1 MSFRLPNEAFD
12 RLLDKER
19 ADGRVDSTSVK
30 HGALW
35 LHTDLGPVYYLT
47 RDGRVLSED
56 VILETPIEEAPYR
69 AALSALILGARHL
82 GAPELLSLLP
92 VRPVEAPD
100 CVPCLGT
107 GRWRLP
113 GETTPPNATILCP
126 DCGGLG
132 WGAG

>member
-92 VRPVEAPD
+92 CRSARLCSLSRNRPVEIAWRD
-100 CVPCLGT
+100 HTTERDHLVP
-107 GRWRLP
+107 
-113 GETTPPNATILCP
+113 
-126 DCGGLG
+126 
-132 WGAG
+132 